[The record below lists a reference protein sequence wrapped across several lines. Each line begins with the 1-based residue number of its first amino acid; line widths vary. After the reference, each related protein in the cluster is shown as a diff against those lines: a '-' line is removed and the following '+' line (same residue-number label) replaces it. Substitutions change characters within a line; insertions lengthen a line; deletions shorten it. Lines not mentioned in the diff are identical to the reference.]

1 MSKNDFFA
9 LYFFCVWACQILC
22 SVVFII
28 LTSCPCSASLVINKY
43 FGMPHFLHWIKQ
55 IRPYES
61 LKKNILYILNK
72 GSLWFL
78 WFIFFVRTYL
88 RISGNGSHAQQACI
102 TLWQHGEG
110 TQKAFLL
117 TKLTYNFKV
126 DFAKQIKWIENFF
139 FSSFIT
145 IPLHHKMDQ
154 NFQ

>member
-1 MSKNDFFA
+1 MI
-9 LYFFCVWACQILC
+9 Y
-22 SVVFII
+22 
-28 LTSCPCSASLVINKY
+28 
-43 FGMPHFLHWIKQ
+43 
-55 IRPYES
+55 
-61 LKKNILYILNK
+61 
-72 GSLWFL
+72 
-78 WFIFFVRTYL
+78 IFFKTYL
-88 RISGNGSHAQQACI
+88 RITGSGNGSHAQQACI

-126 DFAKQIKWIENFF
+126 DFAKQIKRIENFF